1 MLIYTQKINRAGMPS
16 RPPHPP
22 APPPP
27 PWGAGSLPDRRVAVL
42 EGGVD
47 LGKHLGADPR
57 RGPEADAR
65 KERKRVAGRSP
76 FVQTFLMVL
85 FLAVLKPP
93 SPKRAQTFMFRGVC
107 GSVGPESSGRGFA
120 RLSALSDFRL
130 CVNCAIHGIGLDPRL
145 SIPPGAN
152 CPEGGGVRLVR
163 LQPPP
168 QSQWAPSPRA
178 PPGESRPPGRTSPRG
193 PRGSRAARPR
203 TAPPP
208 LRRRPSPRR
217 PRRLP
222 PSPAPRPRLQPPRWS
237 GALVGVGGFTCEIKP
252 KQKTTKKSKNN
263 DHKKT

>member
-107 GSVGPESSGRGFA
+107 GSVGPEFWFCA
-120 RLSALSDFRL
+120 AIRLERFPIVCEL
-130 CVNCAIHGIGLDPRL
+130 CDSRNWIG
-145 SIPPGAN
+145 
-152 CPEGGGVRLVR
+152 
-163 LQPPP
+163 
-168 QSQWAPSPRA
+168 PSP
-178 PPGESRPPGRTSPRG
+178 
-193 PRGSRAARPR
+193 
-203 TAPPP
+203 
-208 LRRRPSPRR
+208 
-217 PRRLP
+217 
-222 PSPAPRPRLQPPRWS
+222 
-237 GALVGVGGFTCEIKP
+237 
-252 KQKTTKKSKNN
+252 
-263 DHKKT
+263 

>member
-152 CPEGGGVRLVR
+152 CPEGGGGEVGTTSTATPIAVG
-163 LQPPP
+163 PE
-168 QSQWAPSPRA
+168 
-178 PPGESRPPGRTSPRG
+178 PPGTAWRESS
-193 PRGSRAARPR
+193 SWAHIAARASRQPR
-203 TAPPP
+203 CPASDGAASIAAETFAT
-208 LRRRPSPRR
+208 PSA
-217 PRRLP
+217 
-222 PSPAPRPRLQPPRWS
+222 SPAAFASTSSPPAAAPVEWS
-237 GALVGVGGFTCEIKP
+237 SGRGWGVHMRN
-252 KQKTTKKSKNN
+252 KTKTKNN
-263 DHKKT
+263 KKIKK